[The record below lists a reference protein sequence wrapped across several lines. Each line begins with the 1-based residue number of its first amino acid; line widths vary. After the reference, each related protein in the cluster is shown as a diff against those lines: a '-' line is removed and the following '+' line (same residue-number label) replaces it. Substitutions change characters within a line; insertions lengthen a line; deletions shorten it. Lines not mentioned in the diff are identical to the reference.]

1 MKLLLRWVA
10 SALALL
16 LVAYLLS
23 GIQVA
28 SWQTAFVAALVLGLI
43 NATIGAAVKFI
54 TTPVRWITLGLF
66 TLVINAVMFAFATHV
81 VDGFEADGVVTILL
95 GSILYGL
102 AASIIGSVIGADR
115 KKK

>member
-16 LVAYLLS
+16 LVAYLLT
-23 GIQVA
+23 GIEIA
-28 SWQTAFVAALVLGLI
+28 SWQTAFFAALVLGLV
-43 NATIGAAVKFI
+43 NATIGAVVRLI
-54 TTPVRWITLGLF
+54 TTPIRWLTLGLF
-66 TLVINAVMFAFATHV
+66 TLVINAVLFALVAYFI
-81 VDGFEADGVVTILL
+81 DGFDAEGALTILI

-102 AASIIGSVIGADR
+102 AASIIGSVIGA